1 MAETENNDMADI
13 DGKWS
18 QYRYETGLA
27 SCNETLAKMYRE
39 YEYPHVA
46 ANYASIAIAQIMYP
60 IFVEL
65 KKLNGP
71 NATEQT

>member
-27 SCNETLAKMYRE
+27 SYNETLAKMYRSHAN
-39 YEYPHVA
+39 PDVA
-46 ANYASIAIAQIMYP
+46 AYYANIATAQILYP

-65 KKLNGP
+65 KKLNGS
-71 NATEQT
+71 NATK